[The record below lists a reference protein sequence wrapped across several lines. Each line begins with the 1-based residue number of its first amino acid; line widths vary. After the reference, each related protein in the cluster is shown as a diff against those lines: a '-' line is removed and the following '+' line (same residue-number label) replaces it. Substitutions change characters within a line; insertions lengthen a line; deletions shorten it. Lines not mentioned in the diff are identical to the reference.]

1 MPSTSA
7 LYGSISLQVTQAS
20 HGFSVGN
27 VVRSSGANT
36 YAKAQADS
44 AANAEVVGIVTVV
57 KDVNTFTLVTQG
69 VITTGVPAQAAGTV
83 LFLDPTTP
91 GALTATEPTEVNQI
105 SKPLVIVLES
115 GAKASF
121 NNFRGILVTGA
132 GNYVSTS
139 RTVNGKSLIT
149 DITLYVDS
157 SDFTFSDNTTNNA
170 SASKHGLLP
179 KLSGNASDALRGDGT
194 WGAVSSGSAFWTLAA
209 GTPTRA
215 SNTTFTVTGDYTSI
229 FAKGLVIKWTESS
242 AVKVAMVAIPST
254 YGSPN
259 TTITII
265 GDTMAS
271 IDAGSL
277 KYCLVGVEAFKT
289 SFNVAGNISVN
300 GTNVANAFYAT
311 EPYRVIGADLQVGTA
326 GTTNN
331 TTVDIN
337 KNGTTM
343 FTTKPTLATTVASSP
358 LAFTVDSGTSLAL
371 GDKVTIDIDAVQTT
385 PAIDLYVQL
394 YVFPTRYLNL

>member
-1 MPSTSA
+1 
-7 LYGSISLQVTQAS
+7 
-20 HGFSVGN
+20 
-27 VVRSSGANT
+27 
-36 YAKAQADS
+36 
-44 AANAEVVGIVTVV
+44 
-57 KDVNTFTLVTQG
+57 
-69 VITTGVPAQAAGTV
+69 
-83 LFLDPTTP
+83 
-91 GALTATEPTEVNQI
+91 
-105 SKPLVIVLES
+105 
-115 GAKASF
+115 
-121 NNFRGILVTGA
+121 
-132 GNYVSTS
+132 
-139 RTVNGKSLIT
+139 
-149 DITLYVDS
+149 
-157 SDFTFSDNTTNNA
+157 
-170 SASKHGLLP
+170 
-179 KLSGNASDALRGDGT
+179 
-194 WGAVSSGSAFWTLAA
+194 
-209 GTPTRA
+209 
-215 SNTTFTVTGDYTSI
+215 
-229 FAKGLVIKWTESS
+229 
-242 AVKVAMVAIPST
+242 MVAIPST

-371 GDKVTIDIDAVQTT
+371 GDKVTLDIDAVQTT